1 LAREAALRAD
11 IAQFEMDAWAMGI
24 ALERNRDQAK
34 AGTML
39 PTASSIL
46 KLLGTELNK
55 RRCELVMS
63 IGGPDAL
70 GTHTAHARDWLH
82 APTGTIAGGSTEI
95 QLNILAKRAL
105 GLPGA

>member
-1 LAREAALRAD
+1 
-11 IAQFEMDAWAMGI
+11 MDAWAMGI